1 MTLIQAM
8 RTDPPAV
15 DKSTSLRD
23 AARAMDA
30 AECGMLPVMDKTAVV
45 GSVTASEILSEAVTR
60 GLDQRDRPVSE
71 IMNQQPLTC
80 PPETSLDDVIGM
92 MRRHRQAEVLVVEA
106 SGRLLG
112 VIDIYGALAARDS
125 SAAGPMP
132 DAVKRVRG
140 GDV

>member
-1 MTLIQAM
+1 
-8 RTDPPAV
+8 
-15 DKSTSLRD
+15 
-23 AARAMDA
+23 
-30 AECGMLPVMDKTAVV
+30 MLPVMDKTAVV
-45 GSVTASEILSEAVTR
+45 GSVTASGILSEAVMR
-60 GLDQRDRPVSE
+60 GLDQRDRPVAE

>member
-15 DKSTSLRD
+15 DQSTSLLE
-23 AARAMDA
+23 AARTMDA
-30 AECGMLPVMDKTAVV
+30 ADCGRLPMMDQNSVV
-45 GSVTASEILSEAVTR
+45 GSVTALEILSDAVAH
-60 GLDQRDRPVSE
+60 GLDQRDRPVAD
-71 IMNQQPLTC
+71 IMSQQPLAC

-92 MRRHRQAEVLVVEA
+92 MRRHRQTEVLVVEA

-112 VIDIYGALAARDS
+112 VIDIFGVLAARDS

-140 GDV
+140 GDA